1 VVFVQLVLPQ
11 IDHRDTY
18 HRLATLYTLV
28 FAAAATSFYLT
39 LIQSGSDVN
48 LALFAAVAAGLHYG
62 LLRLAGATA
71 YETAPANVKAG
82 RYVPAAVLSGADL
95 EARLNQILHEARSS
109 RDEVGLML
117 ITLADADSGDGS
129 PSTEMV
135 KLVRGELF
143 RAADSRIFQ
152 VDEQTLAIVEAQSD
166 VVLHIDKISVELQRQ
181 LRAAKPRLA
190 ALAPRATIGVAVASS
205 ARGSSANDLMDGA
218 RAAVRL
224 AESNQRDTFFR
235 RVN

>member
-1 VVFVQLVLPQ
+1 MQLVLPQ
-11 IDHRDTY
+11 IDHRETY

-28 FAAAATSFYLT
+28 FGAAAASFYLT

-62 LLRLAGATA
+62 LLRLAGAAA
-71 YETAPANVKAG
+71 YEAAPAYVKTG
-82 RYVPAAVLSGADL
+82 RYTPAAVLSGADL
-95 EARLNQILHEARSS
+95 EARLNQILHEARNSH
-109 RDEVGLML
+109 DEIGLML
-117 ITLADADSGDGS
+117 ITLADAESRNGS

-152 VDEQTLAIVEAQSD
+152 VDDQTLAIVEAQSD
-166 VVLHIDKISVELQRQ
+166 VVLHFDKISVELQRQ
-181 LRAAKPRLA
+181 LRAAQPRLA
-190 ALAPRATIGVAVASS
+190 ASAPRATIGVSVASS

-218 RAAVRL
+218 RAAIRL
-224 AESNQRDTFFR
+224 AESNHRDTFFR
-235 RVN
+235 RVS